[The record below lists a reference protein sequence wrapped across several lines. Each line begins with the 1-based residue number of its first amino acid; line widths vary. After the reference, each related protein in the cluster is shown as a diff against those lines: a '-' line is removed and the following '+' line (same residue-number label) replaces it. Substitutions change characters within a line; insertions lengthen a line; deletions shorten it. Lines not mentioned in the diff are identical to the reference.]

1 MQEDLQIIREPER
14 FRMTGLS
21 RVQFWRLE
29 RAGQAPKRVPLG
41 PNSVG
46 WLKHEVEHWI
56 LARAA
61 LRQGGR

>member
-1 MQEDLQIIREPER
+1 MPDDLQIVREAER
-14 FRMTGLS
+14 LRMTGLS

-46 WLKHEVEHWI
+46 WLKHELQEWI

-61 LRQGGR
+61 LRRP